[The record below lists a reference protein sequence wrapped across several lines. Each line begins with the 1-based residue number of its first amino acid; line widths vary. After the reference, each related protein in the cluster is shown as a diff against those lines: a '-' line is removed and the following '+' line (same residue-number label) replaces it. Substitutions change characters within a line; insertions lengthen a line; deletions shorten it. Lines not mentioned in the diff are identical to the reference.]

1 VTDIT
6 SIMGQSISKRV
17 MPRLSKLINSH
28 ESVMKK
34 DALDEIARKKTLA
47 KFAGN
52 KYSDPN
58 AAQYGFKRDTA
69 TKSAK
74 EQDQVTFL
82 KELDKDTPQEIP
94 DDLLKFLNDAGPA
107 SQTIDKELTS
117 PRVRDMKEDERKSHQ
132 NQSNKLRKRRKMPMV
147 ENLGEGTPSDGLTTE
162 RTTSFSTTVRDKNES
177 HTRFS
182 HFEVFEMLKKSQFKN
197 AEVISKERLESI
209 ANSQLEE
216 HVILNGSNPIITD
229 SQKVE
234 STRLLLNVIK
244 YNGSPVL
251 MEDTDKSLVGAWSDR
266 VEELNK
272 IKVRIAG
279 AQVQLA
285 MESGL
290 NEMKKKSKDK
300 IKKMNQTN

>member
-117 PRVRDMKEDERKSHQ
+117 PRVRDMKDEERKSHQ

-147 ENLGEGTPSDGLTTE
+147 EKLGEGTSSEGLTTE
-162 RTTSFSTTVRDKNES
+162 RTTSFSTTIRDKNES

-229 SQKVE
+229 SQKIE

-290 NEMKKKSKDK
+290 YDMKKKSKDK
-300 IKKMNQTN
+300 IQKMNQTS

>member
-1 VTDIT
+1 
-6 SIMGQSISKRV
+6 
-17 MPRLSKLINSH
+17 
-28 ESVMKK
+28 
-34 DALDEIARKKTLA
+34 
-47 KFAGN
+47 
-52 KYSDPN
+52 
-58 AAQYGFKRDTA
+58 
-69 TKSAK
+69 
-74 EQDQVTFL
+74 
-82 KELDKDTPQEIP
+82 
-94 DDLLKFLNDAGPA
+94 
-107 SQTIDKELTS
+107 LTS
-117 PRVRDMKEDERKSHQ
+117 PRVRDMKEEERKSHQ

-147 ENLGEGTPSDGLTTE
+147 EKLGEGTSSEGLTTE
-162 RTTSFSTTVRDKNES
+162 RTTSFSTTIRDKNES

-209 ANSQLEE
+209 ANLQLEE

-229 SQKVE
+229 SQKIE

-290 NEMKKKSKDK
+290 YDMKKKSKDK
-300 IKKMNQTN
+300 IQKMNQTS

>member
-117 PRVRDMKEDERKSHQ
+117 PRVRDMKEEERKSHQ

-147 ENLGEGTPSDGLTTE
+147 EKLGEGTSSEGLTTE
-162 RTTSFSTTVRDKNES
+162 RTTSFSTTIRDKNES

-229 SQKVE
+229 SQKIE

-290 NEMKKKSKDK
+290 YDMKKKSKDK
-300 IKKMNQTN
+300 IQKMNQTS

>member
-1 VTDIT
+1 
-6 SIMGQSISKRV
+6 
-17 MPRLSKLINSH
+17 
-28 ESVMKK
+28 
-34 DALDEIARKKTLA
+34 
-47 KFAGN
+47 
-52 KYSDPN
+52 
-58 AAQYGFKRDTA
+58 
-69 TKSAK
+69 
-74 EQDQVTFL
+74 
-82 KELDKDTPQEIP
+82 
-94 DDLLKFLNDAGPA
+94 
-107 SQTIDKELTS
+107 
-117 PRVRDMKEDERKSHQ
+117 MKEEERKSHQ

-147 ENLGEGTPSDGLTTE
+147 EKLGEGTSSEGLTTE
-162 RTTSFSTTVRDKNES
+162 RTTSFSTTIRDKNES

-209 ANSQLEE
+209 ANLQLEE

-229 SQKVE
+229 SQKIE

-290 NEMKKKSKDK
+290 YDMKKKSKDK
-300 IKKMNQTN
+300 IQKMNQTS

>member
-1 VTDIT
+1 VTDIP

-117 PRVRDMKEDERKSHQ
+117 PRVRDMKEEERKSHQ

-147 ENLGEGTPSDGLTTE
+147 EKLGEGTSSEGLTTE
-162 RTTSFSTTVRDKNES
+162 RTTSFSTTIRDKNES

-229 SQKVE
+229 SQKIE

-290 NEMKKKSKDK
+290 YDMKKKSKDK
-300 IKKMNQTN
+300 IQKMNQTS